1 MDAIDTWLVIVIDS
15 GRMEAVVCPSLSLS
29 LSLQGELKSKYLYAK
44 EGKPEKEV
52 PSERLIRKTGQE
64 MALVITL
71 ISFY

>member
-1 MDAIDTWLVIVIDS
+1 MSIS
-15 GRMEAVVCPSLSLS
+15 FSLS

-44 EGKPEKEV
+44 EGKEKRRDVGKEKPEKEV